1 MATKRA
7 SSSKGRP
14 AGSSTRARPRPRPAP
29 AAGGPTRSR
38 PRSPAIGPTG
48 LVELFEQ
55 LTVASPDYFA
65 LIDRGFRI
73 RYLNPAHCAGRRVTL
88 EQVRGQHLSV
98 VTGERAFAEVLRAR
112 YERCFAGEMARF
124 EAWVDYPA
132 SGRRFMRATYVPLRG
147 PTGEVEFASVSL
159 HDVTDFKQALA
170 DLAHRPTEKRLQRA
184 LRTLGECNEA
194 LVRATDEAALLQR
207 ICDII
212 VEVGGYRMAWV
223 GLALADEARTVR
235 PAARAGVEA
244 GYLDQAKITWAD
256 EERGRGPTGQCLRS
270 GEPVI
275 ARHLTSLPEFAP
287 WRDAAVER
295 GFAASAALPLNVEG
309 RTIGALMIY
318 AAEPEAFDDDEEKL
332 LRQLT
337 DDLAFG
343 LGALRANRERERMH
357 AQLMLADR
365 MSSMGML
372 AAGVAHEINN
382 PLAYAMANL
391 ELVARDLPLVL
402 AAEVARAGGQPEV
415 ANVPSLEELGERVT
429 QAREGTVRV
438 RDIIRDLKLFSR
450 VDEHSVG
457 LVEVRRVLDASVRMI
472 WNEIKHRGRL
482 VRDYGEMPLVM
493 ANEARLGQIVLNLL
507 TNAVQALPERWDD
520 RSEIRVIGRTDEAG
534 RAVIEIQDTGAG
546 IAPEHLASI
555 FEPFFTTKPIGVGT
569 GLGLPICQTIVT
581 ALGGEIFVDS
591 MPGQGTTFRVVLP
604 AAAGSPGVARPAPS
618 GPRPGPGR
626 PARILV
632 VDDEAPMCELLR
644 HALAPH
650 EVVTETEGP
659 AALERLRAGERFDLI
674 FCDVMMPQMTGQ
686 LFYEQLRALAPAIAD
701 RVVFMTGGA
710 FTPGTRDFLLH
721 VANPRLEKPFDLPAL
736 LALVRQQLGQA

>member
-7 SSSKGRP
+7 SSKGRL
-14 AGSSTRARPRPRPAP
+14 
-29 AAGGPTRSR
+29 AGGPERSR
-38 PRSPAIGPTG
+38 PRRRPTPGADGGGPRRPRPTSGTG
-48 LVELFEQ
+48 LIGTPELFQQ
-55 LTVASPDYFA
+55 LTAASPDFFA
-65 LIDRGFRI
+65 LIDRDYRI
-73 RYLNPAHCAGRRVTL
+73 RYLNPAHCEARRVTL
-88 EQVRGQHLSV
+88 QQVRGQPLSV
-98 VTGERAFAEVLRAR
+98 ITGERAFSETLRPR
-112 YERCFAGEMARF
+112 YERCFAGETVRF
-124 EAWVDYPA
+124 EAWIDYPA
-132 SGRRFMRATYVPLRG
+132 SGRRFMRVTYVPLRG
-147 PTGEVEFASVSL
+147 ADGEVEFAAVSL
-159 HDVTDFKQALA
+159 HDVTDFKRALEDA
-170 DLAHRPTEKRLQRA
+170 ASRATERRLQRA

-194 LVRATDEAALLQR
+194 LVRASDEAALLQR

-212 VEVGGYRMAWV
+212 VGVGGYRMAWV
-223 GLALADEARTVR
+223 GFALADEARTVR
-235 PAARAGVEA
+235 PVAKAGAEA
-244 GYLDQAKITWAD
+244 GYLDEARITWAD
-256 EERGRGPTGQCLRS
+256 DERGRGPTGRSIRS
-270 GEPVI
+270 GEPVV

-287 WRDAAVER
+287 WRAAAAER
-295 GFAASAALPLNVEG
+295 GYAASASFPLIVEG

-318 AAEPEAFDDDEEKL
+318 AAEPEAFDDDEVRL

-343 LGALRANRERERMH
+343 LGALRANRERARMH

-402 AAEVARAGGQPEV
+402 AAEVARTAGQPEV
-415 ANVPSLEELGERVT
+415 ANVPSLAELGDRVQ
-429 QAREGTVRV
+429 QAREGSARV

-450 VDEHSVG
+450 VDEQTVG
-457 LVEVRRVLDASVRMI
+457 LVDVRHVLDASVRMI

-482 VRDYGEMPLVM
+482 VRDYGEIPLVM
-493 ANEARLGQIVLNLL
+493 ANEARLGQVVLNLL

-520 RSEIRVIGRTDEAG
+520 RSEIRVVGKTDEAG

-546 IAPEHLASI
+546 IAPEHLPNI
-555 FEPFFTTKPIGVGT
+555 FEPFFTTKPIGIGT

-581 ALGGEIFVDS
+581 ALGGEIFVES
-591 MPGQGTTFRVVLP
+591 MEGQGTTFRVVLP
-604 AAAGSPGVARPAPS
+604 AAAGSPAAKPLAAAS
-618 GPRPGPGR
+618 PRLAPGR
-626 PARILV
+626 RARILV

-650 EVVTETEGP
+650 EVVTETDGA

-686 LFYEQLRALAPAIAD
+686 VFYERLRELAPAIAD
-701 RVVFMTGGA
+701 RVIFMTGGA
-710 FTPGTRDFLLH
+710 FTPGTREFLQR

-736 LALVRQQLGQA
+736 QVLVRQQLG